1 MKAES
6 YPSTKSIRPEAGEL
20 NRNELNHG
28 VPSRNRMKGLSTML
42 LPIFLAFFLPAAEWT
57 QPIGGQ
63 PNRQPHL
70 AALGSEIAL
79 TYGAGDA
86 IYFTGSKDAG
96 KTWSKPLTVAEQGK
110 LSLGMRR
117 GPRIAIT
124 KDAIVITAITGEK
137 GRGAD
142 GDVMSW
148 RSVDHGATWSTP
160 TRVNDVAASAREGL
174 HSLAAGGRNILFATW
189 LDLREKGTKLY
200 GSVSKDGGRTWS
212 PNRLVYQSPS
222 GSVCECCHPTAVVDG
237 DGVIGVMFRN
247 SLDGNRD
254 MYLVRSAD
262 GGTTYGPAAKLGSG
276 SWKLNACPMDGGS
289 LVLGPK
295 DSSVSVWRR
304 EGTLYLSNGSDEA
317 LLGPGRQPVIARTP
331 KGTFVAWT
339 EGKSIRWK
347 DAKDKSANTLDEEGT
362 FLSLVPVP
370 DGGVLIAGERDGT
383 VFVKALQ

>member
-1 MKAES
+1 
-6 YPSTKSIRPEAGEL
+6 
-20 NRNELNHG
+20 
-28 VPSRNRMKGLSTML
+28 ML
-42 LPIFLAFFLPAAEWT
+42 LPIFLAFFLPGAEWT
-57 QPIGGQ
+57 TPGGGQ
-63 PNRQPHL
+63 LNRQPHL
-70 AALGSEIAL
+70 AALGSEVAL

-96 KTWSKPLTVAEQGK
+96 KTWSKPVTVAEQGK

-117 GPRIAIT
+117 GPRIAV
-124 KDAIVITAITGEK
+124 KQDAIVITAITGEK

-148 RSVDHGATWSTP
+148 RSIDHGATWSAP

-212 PNRLVYQSPS
+212 PNRVVYQSPS
-222 GSVCECCHPTAVVDG
+222 GSVCECCHPTAVVDSE
-237 DGVIGVMFRN
+237 GVVGVMFRN
-247 SLDGNRD
+247 SMDGNRD
-254 MYLVRSAD
+254 MYLVRSGD
-262 GGTTYGPAAKLGSG
+262 GGATFGAAAKLGSG

-289 LVLGPK
+289 IVLGPK

-304 EGTLYLSNGSDEA
+304 EGNLYLSNGSDEE

-331 KGTFVAWT
+331 RGIFVVWT

-347 DAKDKSANTLDEEGT
+347 KAGEEGLNTLPEEGT
-362 FLSLVPVP
+362 FVSIAPLP
-370 DGGVLIAGERDGT
+370 DGTALLAGERDGT
-383 VFVKALQ
+383 VFVKSLP

>member
-1 MKAES
+1 
-6 YPSTKSIRPEAGEL
+6 
-20 NRNELNHG
+20 
-28 VPSRNRMKGLSTML
+28 ML
-42 LPIFLAFFLPAAEWT
+42 LPLLLAFFLPAAEWT
-57 QPIGGQ
+57 QPAGGQ

-70 AALGSEIAL
+70 SALGAEIGL

-86 IYFTGSKDAG
+86 IYFTGSRDAG
-96 KTWSKPLTVAEQGK
+96 KTWSKPVAVAEEGK

-117 GPRIAIT
+117 GPRVAVT
-124 KDAIVITAITGEK
+124 KDAIVVTAITGEK

-148 RSVDHGATWSTP
+148 RSVDHGATWSAP

-174 HSLAAGGRNILFATW
+174 HSLAAGGKNVLFATW

-200 GSVSKDGGRTWS
+200 GSASKDGGRTWS

-222 GSVCECCHPTAVVDG
+222 GSVCECCHPTAVVDSEG
-237 DGVIGVMFRN
+237 MIGVMFRN

-262 GGTTYGPAAKLGSG
+262 GGATFGAAVKLGSG

-304 EGTLYLSNGSDEA
+304 EGSLYLSNGSDEA
-317 LLGPGRQPVIARTP
+317 LLGLGRQPVITRTL
-331 KGTFVAWT
+331 KGTFIAWT

-347 DAKDKSANTLDEEGT
+347 KVGAESVNTLPEEGS
-362 FLSLVPVP
+362 FVSIAPLP
-370 DGGVLIAGERDGT
+370 DGTVLLAGERDGT
-383 VFVKALQ
+383 VFVNSLE